1 MHIPA
6 AARGAG
12 VITASAGNHGLG
24 VAYAAATFATP
35 ATVYVPEGANPL
47 KVEAIRRLGASVVPA
62 GRNYSEANLEALA
75 AQKET
80 GATSSTPTTI
90 RKSSPDRRPSDSRSS
105 SAWKT
110 STRSSFPSAAAD

>member
-47 KVEAIRRLGASVVPA
+47 KVEAIRRLGANVVPA

-80 GATSSTPTTI
+80 TI
-90 RKSSPDRRPSDSRSS
+90 CRSSPDRGPSASRSS
-105 SAWKT
+105 PAWKT